1 MEHVKKHPFGKEE
14 YDKMVVEFGGRKTV
28 KKMKL
33 IEQLQRQLF
42 VAQITDN
49 KESLSWIEKILVQLL
64 GYSDMLVR
72 DQAVILLNMLYDGV
86 DWQLGTGFQ
95 PVIRCVGQHFKVSLT
110 VSLENWSSG
119 TGQMFMGLSAP
130 SPLSST
136 HETVLTWHKIV
147 PRNIIASSDTEAE
160 IQINFGKFWK
170 CGFYDWRLILINGE
184 GKLRTLSLTKP
195 PVIHNFPIQRHRST
209 SMSNDLGYD
218 EDDPYDADLLM
229 AQGRFI
235 VHSRGMRD
243 HCFHEI

>member
-1 MEHVKKHPFGKEE
+1 M
-14 YDKMVVEFGGRKTV
+14 
-28 KKMKL
+28 
-33 IEQLQRQLF
+33 
-42 VAQITDN
+42 
-49 KESLSWIEKILVQLL
+49 
-64 GYSDMLVR
+64 
-72 DQAVILLNMLYDGV
+72 
-86 DWQLGTGFQ
+86 
-95 PVIRCVGQHFKVSLT
+95 SLT